1 MGMYKSDVKPVVCAS
16 NISTAVL
23 FTGPTRLRGFIAQST
38 GSSGT
43 AIINGLAN
51 TTTVSTSTNTQ
62 VYIPISVGAGGTET
76 LNLPEDGVLYA
87 ERNGTGIVDG
97 IGVASNTSA
106 LTITLL
112 IDK

>member
-1 MGMYKSDVKPVVCAS
+1 MGMYKSDVKPVVIAS
-16 NISTAVL
+16 NVSTAVL

-62 VYIPISVGAGGTET
+62 VYIPISVGAGGVET

-87 ERNGTGIVDG
+87 ERGGVGIVDG
-97 IGVASNTSA
+97 IGIVSNTSA

>member
-1 MGMYKSDVKPVVCAS
+1 MKSDVKPVICAS
-16 NISTAVL
+16 TSSNAIL
-23 FTGPTRLRGFIAQST
+23 FAGPTRLRGFMIQST

-51 TTTVSTSTNTQ
+51 VTTISSSTNTQ
-62 VYIPISVGAGGTET
+62 VYIPVQVPAGGTET

-87 ERNGTGIVDG
+87 GRNGLGIIDG
-97 IGVASNTSA
+97 IGVTGNTSA
-106 LTITLL
+106 LTITLF

>member
-43 AIINGLAN
+43 AVINGLAN

-97 IGVASNTSA
+97 IGVVSNTSA
-106 LTITLL
+106 LTITLF